1 MMRKVMK
8 PMYFT
13 DQNVADRMLCGGA
26 DGDVALLQGAEAA
39 SYGVLRDLAHRVGGV
54 LLGCSGPGDRI
65 GLLSENNQFCV
76 AAYLGTMHA
85 GRVTV
90 PLPVDISGPLL
101 TFIAGNTQMRAIYVS
116 KRCLRKYGPLLQKLD
131 VCIIAEDDSF
141 PDPGRVHMPEVD
153 PAEDLAAI
161 MFTSGS
167 TGTAKGV
174 MITHRNIECN
184 TLDIIEYMGLSSEDR
199 GMVVLPFHYCFGA
212 SLLHTHLLAGGS
224 VVLNNQFMYPE
235 AVLDDM
241 AKTSCTGIA
250 GVPSTYQILLRKST
264 FRQRTFPALR
274 WFQQAGGKL
283 PNPFISEILESFPA
297 ARFYLM
303 YGQTEATAR
312 LSYLPPDRLENKLGS
327 IGKGLPSTRL
337 EVLKEDGRPVKPGSE
352 EIGEI
357 VASGDNIA
365 MGYWQDEAETS
376 RFFRYGKLY
385 TGDLARV
392 DEDGF
397 IFVQDRARDFIKTG
411 GKRVGAKEL
420 EDVIC
425 ELREVIETAVIGIPH
440 ETLGEAIKAYVV
452 VHHDA
457 QIGTDEVC
465 RHMAGRLEAF
475 KVPEVI
481 EFIDRLPKN
490 SAGKVLKPKLR
501 EMNG

>member
-1 MMRKVMK
+1 
-8 PMYFT
+8 
-13 DQNVADRMLCGGA
+13 
-26 DGDVALLQGAEAA
+26 
-39 SYGVLRDLAHRVGGV
+39 
-54 LLGCSGPGDRI
+54 
-65 GLLSENNQFCV
+65 
-76 AAYLGTMHA
+76 
-85 GRVTV
+85 
-90 PLPVDISGPLL
+90 
-101 TFIAGNTQMRAIYVS
+101 
-116 KRCLRKYGPLLQKLD
+116 
-131 VCIIAEDDSF
+131 
-141 PDPGRVHMPEVD
+141 
-153 PAEDLAAI
+153 
-161 MFTSGS
+161 
-167 TGTAKGV
+167 
-174 MITHRNIECN
+174 
-184 TLDIIEYMGLSSEDR
+184 
-199 GMVVLPFHYCFGA
+199 VLPLHYCFGA
-212 SLLHTHLLAGGS
+212 SLLHTHLMAGGS

-241 AKTSCTGIA
+241 VRTSCTGIA

-264 FRQRTFPALR
+264 FRQRAFPALR

-283 PNPFISEILESFPA
+283 PNPFIEEILDSFEQA
-297 ARFYLM
+297 QFFLM

-312 LSYLPPDRLENKLGS
+312 LSYLPPERLVDKLGS

-337 EVLKEDGRPVKPGSE
+337 EVVHADGRPVMPGSD

-365 MGYWQDEAETS
+365 KGYWQDEAETS
-376 RFFRYGKLY
+376 RFFRGGKLY

-392 DEDGF
+392 DKDGF

-452 VHHDA
+452 IHHDA

-465 RHMAGRLEAF
+465 RHIAGRLEAY
-475 KVPEVI
+475 KVPEVV

-490 SAGKVLKPKLR
+490 AAGKVLKPKLR
-501 EMNG
+501 EMNGS